1 VARYGKEQKHATR
14 QRIVE
19 SAGRRFKRDGID
31 NSGVAALMADA
42 GLTNGAFY
50 AHFASKDDLVATAL
64 ADQLRAQAE
73 HLRALPPGN
82 PGLEQFVRWY
92 LSVEHRDAPEDGCP
106 SAALLDEIGRSQP
119 SIKEAF
125 TDGSLLY
132 ADELAARLAPEDP
145 LSVRAQVLTVFAMML
160 GAVQLSRALADRRL
174 ADEILE
180 EAIESALAQFGA
192 LNQSR

>member
-1 VARYGKEQKHATR
+1 
-14 QRIVE
+14 
-19 SAGRRFKRDGID
+19 
-31 NSGVAALMADA
+31 
-42 GLTNGAFY
+42 
-50 AHFASKDDLVATAL
+50 
-64 ADQLRAQAE
+64 
-73 HLRALPPGN
+73 
-82 PGLEQFVRWY
+82 
-92 LSVEHRDAPEDGCP
+92 
-106 SAALLDEIGRSQP
+106 LLDEIGRSQP